1 MAHTYE
7 KTYYQLNDIYHFVPV
22 GVELPQTQIID
33 TYITKDV
40 LPIPWCSD
48 GKTYSQR
55 LYANVANFE
64 DKLSFVLEQGIE
76 KGKGIE

>member
-1 MAHTYE
+1 MTHSYK
-7 KTYYQLNDIYHFVPV
+7 KTFTQLNEIYHFTPSGNDIPKV
-22 GVELPQTQIID
+22 QITD
-33 TYITKDV
+33 TYITQEV

-76 KGKGIE
+76 KGKGLD